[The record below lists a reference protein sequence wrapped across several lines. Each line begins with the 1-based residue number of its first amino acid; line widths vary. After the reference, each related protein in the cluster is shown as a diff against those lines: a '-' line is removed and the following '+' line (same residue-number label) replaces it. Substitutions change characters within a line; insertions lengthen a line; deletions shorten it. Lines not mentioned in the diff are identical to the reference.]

1 LDGVVPSIIDHRG
14 DSSYVAAIPEMGAR
28 LRSLTLEHPD
38 PAGIEA
44 LYRELAIDH
53 PPVIVQAPKVRY
65 RARIE
70 TPTGLKELT

>member
-1 LDGVVPSIIDHRG
+1 VASIPDL
-14 DSSYVAAIPEMGAR
+14 GAR
-28 LRSLTLEHPD
+28 LHSVTLEHPD

-53 PPVIVQAPKVRY
+53 PPVLVQAPKVRY
-65 RARIE
+65 RALIE